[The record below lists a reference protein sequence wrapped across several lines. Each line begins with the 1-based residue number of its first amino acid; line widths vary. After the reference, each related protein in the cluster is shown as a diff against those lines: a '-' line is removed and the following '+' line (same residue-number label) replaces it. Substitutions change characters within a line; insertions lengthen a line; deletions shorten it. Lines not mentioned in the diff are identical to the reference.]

1 MEDPAMTRTTR
12 RAALALAALLTLAAC
27 GDDNGGAN
35 PLATGA
41 PTAGASAPA
50 AAGEVKVGSANFP
63 ESVLLGE
70 IYAQALEAKGVKV
83 TKQLNIGSREVTY
96 GQMES
101 GGLSVMPEYN
111 GALLAYLDKDSQ
123 AHTTEEVNAELAQ
136 KLPASLK
143 LLDSAAAQD
152 KDTVAVTQ
160 ETATKHNLKAIPD
173 LAPVAGELVV
183 GGPPEFKTR
192 QHGLVGLE
200 SVYKV
205 KFKSFKS
212 LDTGGPL
219 TVAALKKGDV
229 DAANLFTTDPAIAA
243 NNFVILEDPEN
254 LFGSQNVTPLIH
266 SSVDNE
272 TVRSALNAVS
282 AKLDTPSLADLLKKV
297 VSDKQDADKVAGDWL
312 KSVGLV

>member
-1 MEDPAMTRTTR
+1 MTRTPR

-27 GDDNGGAN
+27 ADDNGGSN
-35 PLATGA
+35 PLASPSPGGGA
-41 PTAGASAPA
+41 TSAPA
-50 AAGEVKVGSANFP
+50 AAGAVTVGSANFP

-83 TKQLNIGSREVTY
+83 TKQLNIGARELTY
-96 GQMES
+96 SQIQS
-101 GGLSVMPEYN
+101 GGLSIMPEYN
-111 GALLAYLDKDSQ
+111 GALLAYLDKASQ
-123 AHTTEEVNAELAQ
+123 AHTTEEVNAELAT
-136 KLPASLK
+136 KLPPSLK

-173 LAPVAGELVV
+173 LAPVAGQLVV

-200 SVYKV
+200 EVYKV

-229 DAANLFTTDPAIAA
+229 DAANLFTTDPAIEA

-266 SSVDNE
+266 QSADNE

-282 AKLDTPSLADLLKKV
+282 AKLDTPTLADLLKKV
-297 VSDKQDADKVAGDWL
+297 VSDKEDADKVAGDWL
-312 KSVGLV
+312 KSVGLA